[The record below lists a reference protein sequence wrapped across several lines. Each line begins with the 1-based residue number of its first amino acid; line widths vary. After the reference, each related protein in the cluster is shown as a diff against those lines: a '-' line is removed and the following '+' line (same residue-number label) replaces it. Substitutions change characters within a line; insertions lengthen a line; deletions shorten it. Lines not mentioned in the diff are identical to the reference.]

1 MEANADL
8 KLARLRSG
16 EPGALAALMA
26 EHGDRLLRAAFCIC
40 RDAAQAQ
47 DLVQETFCRVI
58 PALPRYRGD
67 SLLYTWLYRV
77 MRNIH
82 YSQARR
88 QRLFLRFS
96 ASAGSEPVGPG
107 PENDAEA
114 AETHDLLRV
123 ALDGLP
129 AQQRE
134 ILLLR
139 FAEEMKLAEI
149 AAALDLSPGTVKS
162 RLHNALKRLRRRMPA
177 EALPETGLEV
187 DHAL

>member
-1 MEANADL
+1 MKANADL
-8 KLARLRSG
+8 QLARLRSG
-16 EPGALAALMA
+16 DPVALAALMA
-26 EHGDRLLRAAFCIC
+26 EHGNRLLRAAFCIC

-47 DLVQETFCRVI
+47 DLVQETFCRTI

-67 SLLYTWLYRV
+67 ALIYTWLYRV

-96 ASAGSEPVGPG
+96 AAAGSEPAGPG
-107 PENDAEA
+107 PENDAEK
-114 AETHDLLRV
+114 AEKQDLLRA
-123 ALDGLP
+123 ALDKLP
-129 AQQRE
+129 ARQRE
-134 ILLLR
+134 ILMLR

-149 AAALDLSPGTVKS
+149 AETLGLAPGTVKS
-162 RLHNALKRLRRRMPA
+162 RLHHALKHLRRKIPV
-177 EALPETGLEV
+177 EALPRTGLEV